1 MNAKQLKSAYE
12 LRDMIVRQTVDL
24 LGPWPTGMTLFVF
37 DDAYGWF
44 ASISRPNSEAE
55 NFYRTSALDLIA
67 VLKTK
72 YDLDAP
78 RPS

>member
-1 MNAKQLKSAYE
+1 MNAKPLKTAYE
-12 LRDMIVRQTVDL
+12 LRDMIVKQAIGL
-24 LGPWPTGMTLFVF
+24 HGPWPTGMTLFVF
-37 DDAYGWF
+37 ADAYGWF

-55 NFYRTSALDLIA
+55 NFYRTSALDLII